1 MTSRIELQLA
11 IVIKI
16 FSYHSHLASYI
27 NWEMNNYLFKV
38 LCSMQGSILKVA
50 VICNL
55 QLQHIYNN
63 AFKYY
68 FMHHNEI
75 LEEEVDISYFVK

>member
-1 MTSRIELQLA
+1 
-11 IVIKI
+11 
-16 FSYHSHLASYI
+16 
-27 NWEMNNYLFKV
+27 
-38 LCSMQGSILKVA
+38 MQGSILKVA

-68 FMHHNEI
+68 FIHHNEI
-75 LEEEVDISYFVK
+75 LEEDIYFVKLVVRVFPHGVCILNPEDLKSGCVSMS